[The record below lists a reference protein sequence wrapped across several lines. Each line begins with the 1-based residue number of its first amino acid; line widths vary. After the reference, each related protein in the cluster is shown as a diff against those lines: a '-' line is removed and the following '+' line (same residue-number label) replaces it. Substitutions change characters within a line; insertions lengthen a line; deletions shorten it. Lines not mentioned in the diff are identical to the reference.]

1 MNMKP
6 GIAALARQGRGGDS
20 TLVHMRPDEV
30 AAMQRLARQYGTSMT
45 INPQTGLPEAFKL
58 KDLFNI
64 NTYTKPIRRAAES
77 VGLGGVSDAISGG
90 FKTLGQNAQ
99 YILPF
104 VPGSMFAGLGGVG
117 QFAASPMGRGLLA
130 GGIGALQGGRGS
142 LRRGLLSGLTAYG
155 LSSAYQGL
163 QAAGGLGG
171 STPAP
176 GPVDL
181 TGAEGSIDPAAFERA
196 MAPEGIMLS
205 DTGAGSAVA
214 GPPATVG
221 AGSVRPPVTAAA
233 AKPGFMGEVKA
244 AASGL
249 KNLATG
255 DKEAMKAFT
264 DKFGRG
270 TAGVTYMGVT
280 GMMAINEQEK
290 LIDQALAEQRISE
303 AEHAKYKARIAA
315 AKKRAEEA
323 VKANPYKFNVG
334 GEIDDQYQLMTPN
347 LGGKGPSER
356 NVFGLAA
363 GGMPRYLNG
372 KGDGMSDSI
381 PARIGGV
388 QEARLADGEFVVP
401 ADVVSHLGNGS
412 SNAGAKQLYA
422 MMDRV
427 RQQRTGTKQQG
438 KEITPTKMMPA

>member
-1 MNMKP
+1 MKP

-99 YILPF
+99 YILPC

-171 STPAP
+171 PAPAP

-270 TAGVTYMGVT
+270 TAGVTY
-280 GMMAINEQEK
+280 
-290 LIDQALAEQRISE
+290 
-303 AEHAKYKARIAA
+303 
-315 AKKRAEEA
+315 
-323 VKANPYKFNVG
+323 G
-334 GEIDDQYQLMTPN
+334 GHWDD
-347 LGGKGPSER
+347 
-356 NVFGLAA
+356 
-363 GGMPRYLNG
+363 
-372 KGDGMSDSI
+372 GD
-381 PARIGGV
+381 
-388 QEARLADGEFVVP
+388 
-401 ADVVSHLGNGS
+401 
-412 SNAGAKQLYA
+412 K
-422 MMDRV
+422 
-427 RQQRTGTKQQG
+427 
-438 KEITPTKMMPA
+438 

>member
-1 MNMKP
+1 MNRS
-6 GIAALARQGRGGDS
+6 GIASLAQQGRGGDS

-30 AAMQRLARQYGTSMT
+30 AAMQRMAKLHGTSMT
-45 INPQTGLPEAFKL
+45 INPRTGLPEAFKL
-58 KDLFNI
+58 KDVFNI
-64 NTYTKPIRRAAES
+64 NTYTKPVRKAAEA
-77 VGLGGVSDAISGG
+77 VGLGGLSDAISSG
-90 FKTLGQNAQ
+90 FETLGKNAQ

-104 VPGSMFAGLGGVG
+104 IPGGAFTSTLGSFGK
-117 QFAASPMGRGLLA
+117 FAASPLGRGLMA

-163 QAAGGLGG
+163 QSVGGLGG
-171 STPAP
+171 PAPAP

-181 TGAEGSIDPAAFERA
+181 TGAEGAIDPAAFERA
-196 MAPEGIMLS
+196 MAPENIMLS
-205 DTGAGSAVA
+205 DTGAGSAIA

-221 AGSVRPPVTAAA
+221 AGSIAPPVTTA
-233 AKPGFMGEVKA
+233 PPSGFMDEVSA
-244 AASGL
+244 AGRGL
-249 KNLATG
+249 KNIATG
-255 DKEAMKAFT
+255 DKAAMKAFT
-264 DKFGRG
+264 DS
-270 TAGVTYMGVT
+270 AGKGAVVAGYT
-280 GMMAINEQEK
+280 GITGLAALDEQEK
-290 LIDQALAEQRISE
+290 LIDQAKAQQKISDAQYAEF
-303 AEHAKYKARIAA
+303 KARIANA
-315 AKKRAEEA
+315 RKRAEEA
-323 VKANPYKFNVG
+323 VRANPFKFNVG

-347 LGGKGPSER
+347 LGGKGPSEK

-363 GGMPRYLNG
+363 GGMPRYLSG
-372 KGDGMSDSI
+372 GGDGMSDSI
-381 PARIGGV
+381 PAKIGGV

-427 RQQRTGTKQQG
+427 RQERTGTRRQG